1 MGEDRPYSGAEKGGC
16 RALVSRDDEHLL
28 KNSAGTGPPRR
39 QLYGRAKGK
48 ALRAGQSQRIGTLLP
63 RIAIDLDALKSGS
76 AELFSL
82 NPRNLV
88 LEIGFGGGEHLA
100 AMAKAHPETGFL
112 GVEPFL
118 NGVAKLLGAIET
130 EKLDNIRLLRGD
142 GRMVLGALPDA
153 SLDMVY
159 LLYPDPWPKRR
170 QRKRRIVDLA
180 FLDELARVIRPGG
193 EFRFA
198 SDIDDYVGWTLA
210 RVLPHPG
217 FEWLASHA
225 QDWLTPWEGWHR
237 TRYEEKALREGRVP
251 SYLRFRRH

>member
-1 MGEDRPYSGAEKGGC
+1 MSADNDNRKTNSTGA
-16 RALVSRDDEHLL
+16 A
-28 KNSAGTGPPRR
+28 PPRR

-48 ALRAGQSQRIGTLLP
+48 ALRAGQSQRIKELLP
-63 RIAIDLDALKSGS
+63 RIAIDLERLKSGPS
-76 AELFSL
+76 SLFAHQ
-82 NPRNLV
+82 PPGII

-100 AMAKAHPETGFL
+100 AMAQAHPECGFL

-118 NGVAKLLGAIET
+118 NGVAKLLGQIEA
-130 EKLDNIRLLRGD
+130 EKFDNIRLLRGD
-142 GRMVLGALPDA
+142 ARHVLANLPDQ
-153 SLDMVY
+153 SLDQAY

-170 QRKRRIVDLA
+170 QRKRRIVDKA

-210 RVLPHPG
+210 RVLPHPA
-217 FEWLASHA
+217 FEWLAKESA
-225 QDWLTPWEGWHR
+225 DWLNPWDSWHR

-251 SYLRFRRH
+251 TYLRFRRRAEGPA